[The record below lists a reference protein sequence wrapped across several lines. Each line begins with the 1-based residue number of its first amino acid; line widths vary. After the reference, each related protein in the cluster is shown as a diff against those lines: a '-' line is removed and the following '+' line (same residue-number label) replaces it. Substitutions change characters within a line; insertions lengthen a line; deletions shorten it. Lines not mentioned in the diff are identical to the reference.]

1 MRGRSSGRNGTLAGF
16 IETEHW
22 VENMVG
28 KRLVLVVALAVATAG
43 FSSFGAPG
51 RAAAAEATS
60 LKAAAQFIDDLGSAA
75 IAILSDQNGSL
86 EAREAKV
93 RALLREGLD
102 LRLLGR
108 FVLGKWWRRA
118 TPEQRNEYQRL
129 FAEYLTQTYARRL
142 AAYKGEK
149 FTITDTRPIAD
160 TDAIVLTTI
169 ARPSG
174 PPLKAGWR
182 VRAKGGTHKI
192 VDVVVEGVSM
202 AVAQRQEFAA
212 VTAKDGIAGLLEAL
226 RNHLDKF
233 GASNNLTQATAN

>member
-1 MRGRSSGRNGTLAGF
+1 
-16 IETEHW
+16 
-22 VENMVG
+22 MVG
-28 KRLVLVVALAVATAG
+28 KRLVLVVALAVATTG
-43 FSSFGAPG
+43 FSSFCS
-51 RAAAAEATS
+51 RADTSEATS
-60 LKAAAQFIDDLGSAA
+60 LKAAAQFIDELGSKA
-75 IAILSDQNGSL
+75 IAILSDSNGTL
-86 EAREAKV
+86 EEREAKV

-102 LRLLGR
+102 LKLLGR

-118 TPEQRNEYQRL
+118 TPEQRAEYQRL

-149 FTITDTRPIAD
+149 FTITETRPIAE

-182 VRAKGGTHKI
+182 VRAKNGTHKI

-202 AVAQRQEFAA
+202 AVAQRQEFASL
-212 VTAKDGIAGLLEAL
+212 TARDGMAGLLEAL

-233 GASNNLTQATAN
+233 GASNNLTQAKAN